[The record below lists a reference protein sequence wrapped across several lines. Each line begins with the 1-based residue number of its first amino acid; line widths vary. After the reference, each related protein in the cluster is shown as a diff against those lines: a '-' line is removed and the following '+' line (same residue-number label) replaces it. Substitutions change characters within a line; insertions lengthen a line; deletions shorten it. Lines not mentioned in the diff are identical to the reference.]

1 MVFFATPHGGSGK
14 VPIGKI
20 AKSIASVVLVG
31 RNNAFMEALSQNSL
45 GGDITQKDFNHISK
59 HIRLIS
65 FFETL
70 PTNKVMVPFIPFAP
84 LYVDVIQILYC

>member
-14 VPIGKI
+14 VPIGNI

-45 GGDITQKDFNHISK
+45 CGDITKKDFNNISK

-70 PTNKVMVPFIPFAP
+70 PTKKVMVSSSPFPP
-84 LYVDVIQILYC
+84 LYVDVI

>member
-14 VPIGKI
+14 VPIGNI
-20 AKSIASVVLVG
+20 AKTIADAVLVG

-45 GGDITQKDFNHISK
+45 CGEATRKDFNNISK

-65 FFETL
+65 LFETL
-70 PTNKVMVPFIPFAP
+70 PTKRVMVCSKPFFIVAS
-84 LYVDVIQILYC
+84 